1 VEYDADEDNSMLE
14 CADTAAVTPLA
25 KEALVKKLRDE
36 LLQQRMG
43 EGLSSEGI
51 LTPLPPNF
59 DFPKMSMKG
68 FITKWL
74 FEDRKSNIPP
84 LRFINAENNFTAQ
97 VKNRKRDISKN
108 L

>member
-1 VEYDADEDNSMLE
+1 VKYDADEENSMLE

-59 DFPKMSMKG
+59 DFPKMS
-68 FITKWL
+68 
-74 FEDRKSNIPP
+74 RKDLSPSGC
-84 LRFINAENNFTAQ
+84 LRTGRATYH
-97 VKNRKRDISKN
+97 RYDS
-108 L
+108 